1 MLLGGGSACVHS
13 DTVFGLLAIDNNADI
28 DMMYVVVDLCCRTH
42 CMLARDQDH
51 IRFVDILHA
60 TLYGH

>member
-1 MLLGGGSACVHS
+1 MHS
-13 DTVFGLLAIDNNADI
+13 DTVFGLLANNADI
-28 DMMYVVVDLCCRTH
+28 DMIYVVVDLCCRNH
-42 CMLARDQDH
+42 CTLARDQDH